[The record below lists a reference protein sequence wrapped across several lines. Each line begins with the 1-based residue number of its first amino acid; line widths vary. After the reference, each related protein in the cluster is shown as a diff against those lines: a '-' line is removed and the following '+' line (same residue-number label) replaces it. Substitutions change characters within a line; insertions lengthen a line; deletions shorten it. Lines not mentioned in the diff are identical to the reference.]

1 MKIRSSSKLI
11 NFFWIV
17 STLTIAGIAI
27 AISIAL
33 NIVGLGWTW
42 SLVGILMGIAVF
54 FVSGKVSANDNLLSV
69 LESIFP
75 VIGKFKANQQKMY
88 EYRAVIDKVEYALEY
103 HKLTQQLKEKWRDK
117 NSDDHYSFNSDFHER
132 VIKGMMEEKNQTKVT
147 ERCIEI
153 VTEEMERKHSEEVLE
168 LLYRESHGYET
179 GRLYDNIK
187 NSDPK
192 LEELAEIL
200 KLGGHLPHQVELPD
214 IGETD
219 KIERGF
225 LPSATVEFP
234 YTTEDIKAILKNQQ
248 NFKLTQVVEEIKR
261 LEKVWSVASAYLA
274 FLIKNKILNQDYNIE
289 VSNIVQPKGAK
300 SPGLLLGRKFS
311 DMLTEGERNT
321 LNALLQE
328 GETAFKSSAVNIPS
342 TAERESLILT
352 ALAMFF
358 TEDRLDCPNL
368 KAAVCKLA
376 SKQPI
381 AKQQHLAYLEYREDL
396 RQMTSLDD
404 LPFVSVKYIADNW
417 KNTIKGLGT
426 SPRFKKEMDAIQEN
440 LAEGNWWTRLP
451 PLIEEVLDRLGKE
464 LKGEIRS
471 IKKVIGKYPPMEDVL
486 RRIFRGLKLETIERL
501 LETRTT
507 IAYLFTFDG
516 LEGSLAELIDCL
528 SFFKGGKNRAILQ
541 DQGIVTFQCAGREK
555 YIFTDYIAHCRLG
568 IVPIGMSF
576 DEFFMEFEKDLTTV
590 YENRGLLH
598 LKNSEIN
605 DFEMIIHRFGL
616 LGRDRHGFD
625 KFNPKAQRTHALPKI
640 QELFATSLIPEDII
654 TLICYEQSP
663 NTKNKID
670 IEPIVDGI
678 LSLGTI
684 RDFMGDEVEGLSKSR
699 SDILTDNDQALKIAL
714 IKKMECETLHG
725 LARLLLAS
733 DETKKAAGSRLA
745 KLIQKLPEF
754 EDIPQICRLIAANYT
769 DLLVDIAKL
778 YRK

>member
-1 MKIRSSSKLI
+1 MKLQSSGKI
-11 NFFWIV
+11 MNFFLVITFL
-17 STLTIAGIAI
+17 TLAGIGIAI
-27 AISIAL
+27 LIAL
-33 NIVGLGWTW
+33 NILGLGWTW
-42 SLVGILMGIAVF
+42 SLVAILLGFAIF
-54 FVSGKVSANDNLLSV
+54 FISSRISMNDNLLSV

-75 VIGKFKANQQKMY
+75 VIGKFKANQQKRY
-88 EYRAVIDKVEYALEY
+88 EYRAGIDKVEYTLEY
-103 HKLTQQLKEKWRDK
+103 HKLSKQLQKKWSEKT
-117 NSDDHYSFNSDFHER
+117 SDEHYSFNSDFHER
-132 VIKGMMEEKNQTKVT
+132 LISGMMNEKDQTKVVR
-147 ERCIEI
+147 RCVKI
-153 VTEEMERKHSEEVLE
+153 VAEEMDPKHSEEVLE
-168 LLYRESHGYET
+168 LLYRELHGYES
-179 GRLYDNIK
+179 GELYNNIK
-187 NSDPK
+187 RSEPK

-200 KLGGHLPHQVELPD
+200 QMGGHLPHHVELPGID
-214 IGETD
+214 EIN

-234 YTTEDIKAILKNQQ
+234 YKAEDIKAILKNQQ
-248 NFKLTQVVEEIKR
+248 KFNLAQVVAETKK
-261 LEKVWSVASAYLA
+261 LEKIWDVVSAYLA
-274 FLIKNKILNQDYNIE
+274 FLIKNKILDKDYNIE
-289 VSNIVQPKGAK
+289 VSNIVRPRGAR
-300 SPGLLLGRKFS
+300 SQGLILGRKFS
-311 DMLTEGERNT
+311 DMLTEDERNT

-328 GETAFKSSAVNIPS
+328 GENAFNSKAMNIPA
-342 TAERESLILT
+342 AERDSLILT

-376 SKQPI
+376 SKQPV
-381 AKQQHLAYLEYREDL
+381 ARQQHLAYLEYREDL

-404 LPFVSVKYIADNW
+404 LPFVSVKYIAENW
-417 KNTIKGLGT
+417 KNTIERLST

-451 PLIEEVLDRLGKE
+451 PLIEEVLNHLGEE

-471 IKKVIGKYPPMEDVL
+471 IKKVIGKYPSVEDIL

-541 DQGIVTFQCAGREK
+541 NQEIITFQWNGREK

-568 IVPIGMSF
+568 IVPTGMSF
-576 DEFFMEFEKDLTTV
+576 DEFYKEFEKDLVTV
-590 YENRGLLH
+590 YENRKLLH
-598 LKNSEIN
+598 LKNSDVN

-625 KFNPKAQRTHALPKI
+625 KFNPDAKRTHALPKI

-654 TLICYEQSP
+654 SLICYEQTP
-663 NTKNKID
+663 NAKNKID
-670 IEPIVDGI
+670 MEPIVDGI
-678 LSLGTI
+678 LAMGTI
-684 RDFMGDEVEGLSKSR
+684 RDFMGDEIEGLSKSR
-699 SDILTDNDQALKIAL
+699 SEILTDNDQALKITL
-714 IKKMECETLHG
+714 IKKMECETLQG
-725 LARLLLAS
+725 LAKRLLAS
-733 DETKKAAGSRLA
+733 GEAKKVASSRLA

-754 EDIPQICRLIAANYT
+754 EEIPQICRLIAANYT

-778 YRK
+778 YKK